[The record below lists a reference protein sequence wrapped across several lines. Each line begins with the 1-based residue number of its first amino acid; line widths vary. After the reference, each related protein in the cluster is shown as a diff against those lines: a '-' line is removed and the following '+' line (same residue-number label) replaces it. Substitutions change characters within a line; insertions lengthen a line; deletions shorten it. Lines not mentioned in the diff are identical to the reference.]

1 MGLGKS
7 GQHWDAAELLVNLR
21 QDPVGKGIMVDVNCG
36 VERNKF
42 RDTYGSGVHV
52 RG

>member
-7 GQHWDAAELLVNLR
+7 GQHWDAAELLVKLR

-36 VERNKF
+36 VERNEVE
-42 RDTYGSGVHV
+42 DLCGVVIHV